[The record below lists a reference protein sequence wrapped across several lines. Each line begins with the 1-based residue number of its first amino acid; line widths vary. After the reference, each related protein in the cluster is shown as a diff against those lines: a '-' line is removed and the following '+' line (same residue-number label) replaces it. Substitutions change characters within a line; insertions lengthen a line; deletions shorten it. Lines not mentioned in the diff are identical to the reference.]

1 MAKGD
6 FKWYALSAVVGVG
19 TLALMMWGCGQNQAD
34 ESGDV
39 QPVEPRQEVVVPE
52 VDERDAEIARLRDSL
67 AYVNGQLDECR
78 NGKRCPGVT
87 PKPQPQPKPQPK
99 SQPKPKPQPAPQ
111 PVVQPVEQTPVRPV
125 VTTPANV
132 NQVVANDNRGA
143 VVTGNGNA
151 TQVVNKSQVT
161 SSVTSSA
168 TSMPVATD
176 AASGQSNVNQ
186 VVANGNR
193 GAVVTGNNNTTVVV
207 NQEVQAAQ
215 SAYGYVRV
223 ARRVEITR

>member
-6 FKWYALSAVVGVG
+6 FKWYALSAAIGAG

-34 ESGDV
+34 ESADV
-39 QPVEPRQEVVVPE
+39 QPVEPVKEVVVPAE
-52 VDERDAEIARLRDSL
+52 DARDAEIAKLRDSL
-67 AYVNGQLDECR
+67 AFVNGQLDECR

-87 PKPQPQPKPQPK
+87 PRPNPQPKP
-99 SQPKPKPQPAPQ
+99 QPKPKPQPAPQ

-125 VTTPANV
+125 PTTPANV
-132 NQVVANDNRGA
+132 NQVVANGNRAA
-143 VVTGNGNA
+143 VVTGNGNN
-151 TQVVNKSQVT
+151 TQVVNQEQGASAAAVVPVGT
-161 SSVTSSA
+161 ATLGAADA
-168 TSMPVATD
+168 TSNA
-176 AASGQSNVNQ
+176 NQ

-215 SAYGYVRV
+215 SAYGYIRV

>member
-1 MAKGD
+1 MAKSD

-19 TLALMMWGCGQNQAD
+19 TLALLMWGCGQNQVD

-39 QPVEPRQEVVVPE
+39 QPVEPGQELVVPE
-52 VDERDAEIARLRDSL
+52 VDTRDAEIARLRDSL
-67 AYVNGQLDECR
+67 SYVQGQLDECR

-87 PKPQPQPKPQPK
+87 PKPQPKPQPKPEPKPQPK
-99 SQPKPKPQPAPQ
+99 PA
-111 PVVQPVEQTPVRPV
+111 VQPVESVPVVATPV
-125 VTTPANV
+125 NV

-151 TQVVNKSQVT
+151 TQVVNQNHGSNVT
-161 SSVTSSA
+161 TVGSNGSGI
-168 TSMPVATD
+168 ATD
-176 AASGQSNVNQ
+176 HADANQ

-193 GAVVTGNNNTTVVV
+193 GAVVTGDNNTTVVI

-215 SAYGYVRV
+215 TAYGYVRV
-223 ARRVEITR
+223 ARRVQITR